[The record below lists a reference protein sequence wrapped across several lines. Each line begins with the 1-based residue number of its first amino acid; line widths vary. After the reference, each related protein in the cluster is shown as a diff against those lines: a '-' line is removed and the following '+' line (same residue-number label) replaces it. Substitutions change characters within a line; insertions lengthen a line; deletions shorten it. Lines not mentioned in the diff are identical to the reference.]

1 MYWFAWRGVARRYM
15 FVVVG
20 TRFKSSRRLYLMHGV
35 GDKFYW
41 LEQLL
46 TLVSLTFVRE
56 FTFTTY
62 ALGLKELAWHAVY
75 PGSRMHSR

>member
-1 MYWFAWRGVARRYM
+1 
-15 FVVVG
+15 
-20 TRFKSSRRLYLMHGV
+20 MHGV